1 MGKRGNGEGSIRRHG
16 RSWHARIMDG
26 YKPDGKPNI
35 RYFSGRTQAEV
46 RAKLNKFKQQRDAGV
61 AWEQYD
67 FSTWADK
74 WFEGHKESISPTT
87 IEGYRY
93 TLRLLKGHFGTTKI
107 AEIRAIDI
115 EEFLRKL
122 RENGRADATLAKC
135 RGMLFQIFRK
145 AEANDL
151 IRKNPMAVADKMCS
165 NGPAKAK
172 DAFTAEEVQR
182 LMAQLPEDRI
192 GWSIRLLLGT
202 GMRTQ
207 ELREQGGTYIW
218 ESPRKPGYPCNPSH
232 FRDKFREALEAIP
245 GVRLLTPHCCR
256 HTYVSQMQAM
266 GVDLAAIQS
275 IVGHADLDM
284 TRHYLHVQEPVRQAA
299 AARFSEIFGAESE

>member
-16 RSWHARIMDG
+16 KSWHARIMDG

-35 RYFSGRTQAEV
+35 RYFSGKTQSEV

-135 RGMLFQIFRK
+135 RG
-145 AEANDL
+145 
-151 IRKNPMAVADKMCS
+151 
-165 NGPAKAK
+165 
-172 DAFTAEEVQR
+172 
-182 LMAQLPEDRI
+182 
-192 GWSIRLLLGT
+192 
-202 GMRTQ
+202 
-207 ELREQGGTYIW
+207 
-218 ESPRKPGYPCNPSH
+218 
-232 FRDKFREALEAIP
+232 
-245 GVRLLTPHCCR
+245 CCF
-256 HTYVSQMQAM
+256 
-266 GVDLAAIQS
+266 
-275 IVGHADLDM
+275 
-284 TRHYLHVQEPVRQAA
+284 
-299 AARFSEIFGAESE
+299 RFSAKPRPTISFARTLWPLPIRCAPMGRRRRRTLSRRRRCSG